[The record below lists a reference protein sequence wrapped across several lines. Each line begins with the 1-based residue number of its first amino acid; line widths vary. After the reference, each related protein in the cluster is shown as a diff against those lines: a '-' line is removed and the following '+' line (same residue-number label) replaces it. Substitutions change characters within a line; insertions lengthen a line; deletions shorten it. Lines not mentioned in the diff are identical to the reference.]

1 MTFALVLVSLY
12 LVLSLPPLRRRVGAL
27 AARRDRAAVAAGLFF
42 VLGGALHFAMPEMYD
57 RMIPPFAPGSPRL
70 WTNLSGALEI
80 AGGLGMLVRPLRPLA
95 AAGLFL
101 LLLAI
106 LPANVHVAVA
116 SGEIE
121 NLPYPPAYFWAR
133 VPFQAFYL
141 AWVAWAGDLRGAGR
155 GLRARRA
162 PGPRVR
168 RALRARE
175 AAERDIRPSFD
186 GT

>member
-1 MTFALVLVSLY
+1 MEFAIVLLSIY
-12 LVLSLPPLRRRVGAL
+12 AVLSFPPLRRQVRAFSV
-27 AARRDRAAVAAGLFF
+27 RRDRAAVAAGVFF

-80 AGGLGMLVRPLRPLA
+80 AGGVGLLVRPLRTAA

-116 SGEIE
+116 GVELE
-121 NLPYPPAYFWAR
+121 KMPYPPAYFWAR
-133 VPFQAFYL
+133 IPFQVFYL
-141 AWVAWAGDLRGAGR
+141 AWVAWAGGLRGAWR
-155 GLRARRA
+155 GFRAQRLN
-162 PGPRVR
+162 PPRS
-168 RALRARE
+168 ARQ
-175 AAERDIRPSFD
+175 ASPTA
-186 GT
+186 